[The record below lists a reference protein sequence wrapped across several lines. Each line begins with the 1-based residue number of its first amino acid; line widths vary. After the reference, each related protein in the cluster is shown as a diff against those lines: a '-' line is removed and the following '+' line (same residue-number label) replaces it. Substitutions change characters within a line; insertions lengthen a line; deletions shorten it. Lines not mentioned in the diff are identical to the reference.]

1 MRRLRV
7 SRMFAAV
14 SVAASL
20 TVIEAASAAA
30 FQLIPIVMEF
40 APSGR
45 AATQTFGVFN
55 DGNEPVAVQIDMVE
69 RQVGL
74 DGEET
79 LPPAD
84 DRFLVYPNQALVP
97 PNEMQ
102 IIQVRWLGESDPDRE
117 LAFRIIAE
125 QLPVAFEGAPPPGG
139 RIDILVRYE
148 GAVYVTPAGAVP
160 SLAVDEVAREVT
172 DQGVRLAV
180 TIANRGTR
188 HGILNG
194 AVLTVQSG
202 AARVDLSGGALAG
215 LEGENVL
222 AGNRRRFLLPW
233 PESLGSQAPSA
244 TLRLE
249 GAR

>member
-1 MRRLRV
+1 MHRLPALRV
-7 SRMFAAV
+7 LAAAL
-14 SVAASL
+14 VATLL
-20 TVIEAASAAA
+20 TAFGAASAAA

-45 AATQTFGVFN
+45 AATQTFGIWN
-55 DGNEPVAVQIDMVE
+55 DAAEPVAVQIDMVE
-69 RQVGL
+69 RLVGI
-74 DGEET
+74 DGSET
-79 LPPAD
+79 LPPAG

-102 IIQVRWLGESDPDRE
+102 LIQVRWLGEADLARE

-125 QLPVAFEGAPPPGG
+125 QLPVALEGAPPPGG

-148 GAVYVTPAGAVP
+148 GAVYVTPAGATS
-160 SLAVDEVAREVT
+160 SLAVEEAAREVT
-172 DQGVRLAV
+172 DAGVRLAV

-188 HGILNG
+188 HGVLNG
-194 AVLTVQSG
+194 AVLSLRTDAAGIELKG
-202 AARVDLSGGALAG
+202 AELSG

-233 PESLGSQAPSA
+233 PESLGEQAPSA
-244 TLRLE
+244 TLRVE
-249 GAR
+249 SAR